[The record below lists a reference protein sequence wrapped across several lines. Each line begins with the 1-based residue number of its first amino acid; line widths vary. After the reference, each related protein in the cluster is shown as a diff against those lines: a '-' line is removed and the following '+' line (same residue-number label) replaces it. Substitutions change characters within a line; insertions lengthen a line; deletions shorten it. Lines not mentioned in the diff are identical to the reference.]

1 MSNTMIKIGQYNKLT
16 VTKEVSYGLY
26 LDGGEWGDIL
36 LPNKYVPKETKV
48 NDNLSVFIYFDSDN
62 NIIATTLRPRAQ
74 VNSIAFLK
82 VIDVNHVGAFLDWGL
97 DKDLLV
103 PRPEQRRPMEKD
115 RSYLVYVSLDRDG
128 GIIASSRLDKFLD
141 KSPVPYSPGD
151 EVDIFIAEKSD
162 IGHKIIINQTHW
174 GLIHDSDLF
183 QVLNYG
189 QRMKAYI
196 KKVRPDGKIDVSLR
210 KIGQESIREIAIC
223 ILDKLN
229 AADGFLPLHDK
240 SPSEEIN
247 RVLGRSKKSFKQ
259 AIGQLYKQGHI
270 SIKSDG
276 IYLSMPTKCSS

>member
-1 MSNTMIKIGQYNKLT
+1 MIKIGQYNKLT
-16 VTKEVSYGLY
+16 VTKEVSYGLF
-26 LDGGEWGDIL
+26 LDGDEWGEIL
-36 LPNKYVPKETKV
+36 LPNKYVPKGTKV
-48 NDNLSVFIYFDSDN
+48 NDDLSVFIYFGSEN
-62 NIIATTLRPRAQ
+62 NIIATTLQPRAQ

-103 PRPEQRRPMEKD
+103 PRPEQRRPMVKD

-128 GIIASSRLDKFLD
+128 RIIASSKLDKFLD
-141 KSPVPYSPGD
+141 KSPAPYNPGD
-151 EVDIFIAEKSD
+151 EVDIFIAEKSEL
-162 IGHKIIINQTHW
+162 GHKIIINQTHW

-210 KIGQESIREIAIC
+210 KIGQENIRELLTC
-223 ILDKLN
+223 ILDKLK
-229 AADGFLPLHDK
+229 AAEGFLPLHDK
-240 SPSEEIN
+240 SPSAEIN
-247 RVLGRSKKSFKQ
+247 HVIGTSKKSFKK

-270 SIKSDG
+270 CIKADG
-276 IYLSMPTKCSS
+276 IYLSTPT